1 MTIIYKTGHSILF
14 VKFRVNFGIMKI
26 KAALFG
32 LASAKT
38 LTNDVNLTGITSENF
53 FSSYQKN

>member
-1 MTIIYKTGHSILF
+1 
-14 VKFRVNFGIMKI
+14 MKI